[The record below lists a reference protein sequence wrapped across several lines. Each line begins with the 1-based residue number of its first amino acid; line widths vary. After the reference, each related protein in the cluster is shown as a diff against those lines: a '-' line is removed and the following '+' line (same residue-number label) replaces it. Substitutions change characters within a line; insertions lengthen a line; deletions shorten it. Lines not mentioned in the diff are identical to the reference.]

1 MPHDSQVSIAKT
13 RRSPG
18 PKANRMGN
26 APAESLAPAGLPEAG
41 RSPLES
47 RHSPL
52 DPEALV
58 PALTRVL
65 APLQAMLEREIA
77 DRRTLQGQADDL
89 RNQLAASQLATAEAT
104 REANV
109 EHALRVSA
117 EARIRDLQVTV
128 QALRDFLGE
137 PPPRRSWWLL
147 LASVFRRD

>member
-1 MPHDSQVSIAKT
+1 MIYLKRCAPLLATTTSGCASL
-13 RRSPG
+13 RRSSIRPIFFASTPTSRL
-18 PKANRMGN
+18 PKIGTNQKPPQWRDIRGSTGVAGSHS
-26 APAESLAPAGLPEAG
+26 SLVYRLLP
-41 RSPLES
+41 P
-47 RHSPL
+47 
-52 DPEALV
+52 
-58 PALTRVL
+58 
-65 APLQAMLEREIA
+65 
-77 DRRTLQGQADDL
+77 
-89 RNQLAASQLATAEAT
+89 LATAEAT